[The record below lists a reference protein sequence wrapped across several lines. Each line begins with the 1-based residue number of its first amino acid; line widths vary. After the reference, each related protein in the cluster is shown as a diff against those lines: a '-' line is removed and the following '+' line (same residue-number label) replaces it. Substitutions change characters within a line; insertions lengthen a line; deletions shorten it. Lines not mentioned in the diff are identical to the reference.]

1 MLNID
6 DRLLEKL
13 NESEMFLCMNILKY
27 MQTNRMTAWPSLE
40 TLSKSCRWDERTTK
54 KWRQSLFDKGVIK
67 IVEQPGKS
75 NIYSFAWDG
84 FGVWTPAKN
93 VEMSEIQGGAIN
105 VPPTKNAGAQ
115 NVVEGGHKMYP
126 ELINKEL
133 VNNIKDMSG
142 KPDGTEVLPVEEKK
156 KKENPHPVYQ
166 VEVFEPVKTE
176 TVAVE
181 QPRVKLLM
189 PKYDLKKHPLPELEA
204 QRKKLLEQYNDPK
217 TPIHNRAAI
226 EATGKKVAAL
236 IQTEKQIDAAI
247 LLLNEK
253 AGFTYR
259 LNTPATRKAIKN
271 RLEEYP
277 LENLILV
284 IEHKCKEWADDEK
297 MRQYLRPE
305 TLFNG
310 HFESYYQAALIAKK
324 PSKKQ
329 NETVYTAPVK
339 RFGQ

>member
-1 MLNID
+1 MLNVD
-6 DRLLEKL
+6 DRLIKEVLPRIGPNAFAVLMAIAVHMDATGKDSFPSNKRL
-13 NESEMFLCMNILKY
+13 TALTGIGRDGLYAAFAVLKKH
-27 MQTNRMTAWPSLE
+27 R
-40 TLSKSCRWDERTTK
+40 
-54 KWRQSLFDKGVIK
+54 LFS
-67 IVEQPGKS
+67 VEQEKAQRGK
-75 NIYSFAWDG
+75 
-84 FGVWTPAKN
+84 FGKRTIFITTDLIAFWVPAKSAPFTVGPHTDEEIPEPFTPEPCA
-93 VEMSEIQGGAIN
+93 VEPCTAN
-105 VPPTKNAGAQ
+105 PAHNTLNNK
-115 NVVEGGHKMYP
+115 
-126 ELINKEL
+126 ELINNKEQYCA
-133 VNNIKDMSG
+133 
-142 KPDGTEVLPVEEKK
+142 E
-156 KKENPHPVYQ
+156 ENPHPIYQ

-176 TVAVE
+176 TVTVE
-181 QPRVKLLM
+181 QPRVKVLM

-204 QRKKLLEQYNDPK
+204 QRKKLLEQYNDPN
-217 TPIHNRAAI
+217 TPIHNREAI

-236 IQTEKQIDAAI
+236 IKTEKDIDAAI

-271 RLEEYP
+271 RLSEYP
-277 LENLILV
+277 LGNLALV